1 MSTKNGRSSNT
12 IVITKAPSSNCKQS
26 DGRPKKPQ
34 HCKQVTTGSESP
46 DPGLS
51 AVGRSVSTPTT
62 PCSTDSKGNAIQRAE
77 TVDSGM
83 LPSPYATVTQARP
96 TVRKSSSG
104 HGSSDSSSFK
114 CAMKTV
120 QVVQCSG
127 TSSGYESIILRD
139 STPASS
145 QDSGSERGNKDT
157 RGRKGSRK
165 AAQVQASGPEA
176 DRRRVGARP
185 RVPPCGGH
193 SSSPCLDSAG
203 TSTAGTSSTATNC
216 GRDSPRTK
224 WAVLAFCAAGFWTS
238 TKR

>member
-1 MSTKNGRSSNT
+1 MSAKNGRSSNT

-46 DPGLS
+46 DPGSS

-165 AAQVQASGPEA
+165 ATQG
-176 DRRRVGARP
+176 VGARSRSAPGRSPPQSPPVRRPQQQPMPGLGRHVHRWHQQHGHELRP
-185 RVPPCGGH
+185 RQPEDEVGCAGLL
-193 SSSPCLDSAG
+193 CCRLLD
-203 TSTAGTSSTATNC
+203 
-216 GRDSPRTK
+216 
-224 WAVLAFCAAGFWTS
+224 FY
-238 TKR
+238 